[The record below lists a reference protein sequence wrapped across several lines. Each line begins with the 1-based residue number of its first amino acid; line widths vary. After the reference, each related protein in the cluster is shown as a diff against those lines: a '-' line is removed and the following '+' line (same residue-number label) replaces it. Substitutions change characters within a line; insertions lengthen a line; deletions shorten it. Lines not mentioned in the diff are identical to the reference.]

1 MEMKDEPNKITAT
14 LKVVVTGKFYDDEAS
29 EETLRYCVEQDLEDA
44 GFDVDVELLKEQEAK
59 KGTWQ
64 WKIHGKPESGGML
77 GEAICDQCGKSTYA
91 TAVKG
96 DLNYCP
102 NCGANM
108 MKRR

>member
-1 MEMKDEPNKITAT
+1 MADREKVITH
-14 LKVVVTGKFYDDEAS
+14 LDDMRLFADTRVHQIVSPENWEIYS
-29 EETLRYCVEQDLEDA
+29 ELCNFIDLVKEEILD
-44 GFDVDVELLKEQEAK
+44 LLKEQEAK